1 MIGHVILRLTLWFL
15 LTANFSVANIM
26 IGVAIALLLPRGA
39 NSRERL
45 GELFVGVWR
54 IIKAVPQAYVEA
66 IEMMFKP
73 HDREEIVLDPVPPGR
88 SHGMVF
94 LDIFYITFTPK
105 TIVLKYRDD
114 RTYGDCTYEVHRVDR
129 GQRS

>member
-15 LTANFSVANIM
+15 LTANFSTANIV

-45 GELFVGVWR
+45 GELIVGVWR
-54 IIKAVPQAYVEA
+54 IIKAVPQAYIEA

-73 HDREEIVLDPVPPGR
+73 HNREEIILEAVPEGR

-105 TIVLKYRDD
+105 TIVLKHREDK
-114 RTYGDCTYEVHRVDR
+114 TYEVHRVYR
-129 GQRS
+129 GQQS

>member
-15 LTANFSVANIM
+15 LTANFSVANIV

-45 GELFVGVWR
+45 GELLVGVWR
-54 IIKAVPQAYVEA
+54 IIQAVPQAYAEA
-66 IEMMFKP
+66 IEMIFKP
-73 HDREEIVLDPVPPGR
+73 HNREEIVLEPVPTGR

-114 RTYGDCTYEVHRVDR
+114 RTYEIHRVYR
-129 GQRS
+129 GQKS

>member
-15 LTANFSVANIM
+15 LTANFSTANIV

-45 GELFVGVWR
+45 RELFVGVWR

-66 IEMMFKP
+66 IEMMFQP
-73 HDREEIVLDPVPPGR
+73 HDREEIVLEPVPLGR

-114 RTYGDCTYEVHRVDR
+114 RTYEIHRVNR
-129 GQRS
+129 GQQ